1 MIPNEGAVEMN
12 TAQKLALTIGI
23 LGFVATGGTQLTDI
37 FSPFGSM
44 APQIVKEI
52 VSLAGFVS
60 GVLGII
66 LTFTTGQGSQV
77 KAVQAMPGVDKIVVN
92 SSANTALATLAVDP
106 QQQKIEV
113 APGAASAIAAT
124 AKAG

>member
-1 MIPNEGAVEMN
+1 MN

-37 FSPFGSM
+37 FAPFGSM
-44 APQIVKEI
+44 APLIVKEI

-60 GVLGII
+60 GVLGIV

-77 KAVQAMPGVDKIVVN
+77 AAVQSMPGVEKIVVN
-92 SSANTALATLAVDP
+92 KDANATLAAMAVAP
-106 QQQKIEV
+106 ENNKIEA
-113 APGAASAIAAT
+113 APGAQSAVAAT
-124 AKAG
+124 AAKAA